1 MVWSN
6 LNEIPI
12 WLLLSSI
19 SILLVL
25 SAFFSSAETGMM
37 ALNKY
42 RLKHL
47 IKQNNR
53 SAKRAEKL
61 LQRPDRLLGVILIGN
76 NFVNI
81 LAAALTTILC
91 LELFGNSGVFIGSVV
106 LTIIIL
112 IFAEVTP
119 KTFAAKNAENIALP
133 ASGIL
138 KILQKILYPLIWIV
152 NFFSN
157 NLLNLL
163 NVKEKDSNE
172 DITTEEL
179 KSVLENS
186 GDLIP
191 KRYQDMLVSI
201 LDLDEILIDE
211 IMTPRNE
218 IVGIDL
224 DDSFEKLMQTVSE
237 NSEEIVLVYEQN
249 LDNLKGVISFNGI
262 KGFLL
267 KQGNSFDDFMEFV
280 NDVYVALENTSLSNQ
295 LFNFQKDNKTS
306 AVVVDEYG
314 NVKGIVSINDILEEI
329 VGELSSNQTRE
340 KIDFQKQKD
349 GSFLI
354 DGSVSIRE
362 INKKLSWDLPL
373 EGPVTLNGLILEK
386 IETIPESNISINL
399 NNYIIETV
407 LIKDNMIKF
416 AKVSKISIGENEG

>member
-1 MVWSN
+1 
-6 LNEIPI
+6 
-12 WLLLSSI
+12 
-19 SILLVL
+19 
-25 SAFFSSAETGMM
+25 MM

-47 IKQNNR
+47 IKQDIR
-53 SAKRAEKL
+53 SAKRADKL

-91 LELFGNSGVFIGSVV
+91 LELFGNSGVFIGSIV

-119 KTFAAKNAENIALP
+119 KTFAAKNAETIALP

-138 KILQKILYPLIWIV
+138 KILQKVLYPLIWIV

-157 NLLNLL
+157 SLLGLL
-163 NVKEKDSNE
+163 KVNDKDSNE

-191 KRYQDMLVSI
+191 KRYQDMLISI
-201 LDLDEILIDE
+201 LDLDVILIDE

-224 DDSFEKLMQTVSE
+224 DDSFEQLMKKVSE
-237 NSEEIVLVYEQN
+237 DSKEIIPIYEQN
-249 LDNLKGVISFNGI
+249 LDNLKGIIDFDGI
-262 KGFLL
+262 KKFLISGGKNL
-267 KQGNSFDDFMEFV
+267 DSFMEFV
-280 NDVYVALENTSLSNQ
+280 QEVYVALENTSLSNQ

-306 AVVVDEYG
+306 ALVVDEYG
-314 NVKGIVSINDILEEI
+314 NVKGLVTLNDILEEI
-329 VGELSSNQTRE
+329 VGELSTSQSNRIEIQE
-340 KIDFQKQKD
+340 QKD

-354 DGSVSIRE
+354 DGSVAIRE

-373 EGPVTLNGLILEK
+373 EGPLTLNGLILEK
-386 IETIPESNISINL
+386 IETIPKSNVSINL
-399 NNYIIETV
+399 NNYLIETV

-416 AKVSKISIGENEG
+416 VKVLKKEKTNEETF

>member
-1 MVWSN
+1 
-6 LNEIPI
+6 
-12 WLLLSSI
+12 
-19 SILLVL
+19 
-25 SAFFSSAETGMM
+25 M

-53 SAKRAEKL
+53 SAKRADKL
-61 LQRPDRLLGVILIGN
+61 LKRPDRLLGVILIGN

-91 LELFGNSGVFIGSVV
+91 LELFGNSGVFIGSII

-119 KTFAAKNAENIALP
+119 KTFAAKNAESIALP

-138 KILQKILYPLIWIV
+138 KVLQKVLYPLIWVV

-157 NLLNLL
+157 SLLNLL
-163 NVKEKDSNE
+163 NVKDENKNE

-186 GDLIP
+186 GEMIP
-191 KRYQDMLVSI
+191 KRYQDMLTSI

-218 IVGIDL
+218 ILGIDIEEN
-224 DDSFEKLMQTVSE
+224 FEILMEKIAINQK
-237 NSEEIVLVYEQN
+237 EIMPIYEQS
-249 LDNLKGVISFNGI
+249 LDNLKGTIDTNGI
-262 KGFLL
+262 KKFLISNKL
-267 KQGNSFDDFMEFV
+267 SIQNFMDFAD
-280 NDVYVALENTSLSNQ
+280 DVYVALENTPLSNQ

-314 NVKGIVSINDILEEI
+314 DVKGLIDINDILEEI
-329 VGELSSNQTRE
+329 VGELSTDKARD
-340 KIDFQKQKD
+340 KIDIQEQKD
-349 GSFLI
+349 GSYLI
-354 DGSVSIRE
+354 DGSAAIRE

-386 IETIPESNISINL
+386 IQTIPESNVSINL
-399 NNYIIETV
+399 NNYLIETV

-416 AKVSKISIGENEG
+416 AKILKLSVSEPKED

>member
-1 MVWSN
+1 
-6 LNEIPI
+6 
-12 WLLLSSI
+12 
-19 SILLVL
+19 
-25 SAFFSSAETGMM
+25 MM

-237 NSEEIVLVYEQN
+237 NSEEIVPVYEQN

-262 KGFLL
+262 KSFLL

-407 LIKDNMIKF
+407 LIKENMIKF

>member
-1 MVWSN
+1 
-6 LNEIPI
+6 
-12 WLLLSSI
+12 
-19 SILLVL
+19 
-25 SAFFSSAETGMM
+25 MM

-47 IKQNNR
+47 IKQDIR
-53 SAKRAEKL
+53 SAKRADKL

-91 LELFGNSGVFIGSVV
+91 LELFGNSGVFIGSIV

-119 KTFAAKNAENIALP
+119 KTFAAKNAETIALP

-138 KILQKILYPLIWIV
+138 KILQKVLYPLIWIV

-157 NLLNLL
+157 SLLGLL
-163 NVKEKDSNE
+163 KVNDKDSNE

-191 KRYQDMLVSI
+191 KRYQDMLISI
-201 LDLDEILIDE
+201 LDLDVILIDE

-224 DDSFEKLMQTVSE
+224 DDSFEQLMKKVSE
-237 NSEEIVLVYEQN
+237 DSKEIIPIYEQN
-249 LDNLKGVISFNGI
+249 LDNLKGIIDFNGI
-262 KGFLL
+262 KRFLISE
-267 KQGNSFDDFMEFV
+267 GRNFDSFMEFV
-280 NDVYVALENTSLSNQ
+280 QEVYVALENTSLSNQ

-306 AVVVDEYG
+306 ALVVDEYG
-314 NVKGIVSINDILEEI
+314 NVKGLVTLNDILEEI
-329 VGELSSNQTRE
+329 VGELSTNQSNRIEIQE
-340 KIDFQKQKD
+340 QKD

-354 DGSVSIRE
+354 DGSVAIRE

-373 EGPVTLNGLILEK
+373 EGPLTLNGLILEK
-386 IETIPESNISINL
+386 IETIPKSNVSINL
-399 NNYIIETV
+399 NNYLIETV

-416 AKVSKISIGENEG
+416 VKVLKKEKTNEETF

>member
-1 MVWSN
+1 
-6 LNEIPI
+6 
-12 WLLLSSI
+12 
-19 SILLVL
+19 
-25 SAFFSSAETGMM
+25 MM

-53 SAKRAEKL
+53 SAKRADKL
-61 LQRPDRLLGVILIGN
+61 LKRPDRLLGVILIGN

-91 LELFGNSGVFIGSVV
+91 LELFGNSGVFIGSII

-119 KTFAAKNAENIALP
+119 KTFAAKNAESIALP

-138 KILQKILYPLIWIV
+138 KVLQKVLYPLIWVV

-157 NLLNLL
+157 SLLNLL
-163 NVKEKDSNE
+163 NVKDENKNE

-186 GDLIP
+186 GEMIP
-191 KRYQDMLVSI
+191 KRYQDMLTSI

-218 IVGIDL
+218 ILGIDIEEN
-224 DDSFEKLMQTVSE
+224 FEILMEKIAINQK
-237 NSEEIVLVYEQN
+237 EIMPIYEQS
-249 LDNLKGVISFNGI
+249 LDNLKGTIDTNGI
-262 KGFLL
+262 KKFLISNKL
-267 KQGNSFDDFMEFV
+267 SIQNFMDFAD
-280 NDVYVALENTSLSNQ
+280 DVYVALENTPLSNQ

-314 NVKGIVSINDILEEI
+314 DVKGLIDINDILEEI
-329 VGELSSNQTRE
+329 VGELSTDKARD
-340 KIDFQKQKD
+340 KIDIQEQKD
-349 GSFLI
+349 GSYLI
-354 DGSVSIRE
+354 DGSAAIRE

-386 IETIPESNISINL
+386 IQTIPESNVSINL
-399 NNYIIETV
+399 NNYLIETV

-416 AKVSKISIGENEG
+416 AKILKLSVSEPKED

>member
-1 MVWSN
+1 M
-6 LNEIPI
+6 
-12 WLLLSSI
+12 
-19 SILLVL
+19 
-25 SAFFSSAETGMM
+25 
-37 ALNKY
+37 
-42 RLKHL
+42 
-47 IKQNNR
+47 
-53 SAKRAEKL
+53 
-61 LQRPDRLLGVILIGN
+61 
-76 NFVNI
+76 
-81 LAAALTTILC
+81 
-91 LELFGNSGVFIGSVV
+91 
-106 LTIIIL
+106 

-119 KTFAAKNAENIALP
+119 KTFAAKNAEAIALP

-157 NLLNLL
+157 SLLSLL
-163 NVKEKDSNE
+163 KANEKDSNE

-191 KRYQDMLVSI
+191 KRYQDMLISI
-201 LDLDEILIDE
+201 LDLDAILVDE

-218 IVGIDL
+218 IIGIDL
-224 DDSFEKLMQTVSE
+224 DDDFEELMKKVSK
-237 NSEEIVLVYEQN
+237 NSKEIIPIYEQN
-249 LDNLKGVISFNGI
+249 LDNLKGVIDLNSI
-262 KGFLL
+262 KSFLL
-267 KQGNSFDDFMEFV
+267 DKRESFDAFMEYV
-280 NDVYVALENTSLSNQ
+280 EEVYVALENTSLSNQ

-329 VGELSSNQTRE
+329 VGELSSDQSSNR
-340 KIDFQKQKD
+340 IDFQEQKD

-399 NNYIIETV
+399 NNYVIETV

-416 AKVSKISIGENEG
+416 AKILKIAPKEIENDST

>member
-1 MVWSN
+1 
-6 LNEIPI
+6 
-12 WLLLSSI
+12 
-19 SILLVL
+19 
-25 SAFFSSAETGMM
+25 M

-53 SAKRAEKL
+53 SAKRADKL
-61 LQRPDRLLGVILIGN
+61 LKRPDRLLGVILIGN

-91 LELFGNSGVFIGSVV
+91 LELFGNSGVFIGSVI

-119 KTFAAKNAENIALP
+119 KTFAAKNAESIALP

-138 KILQKILYPLIWIV
+138 KVLQKVLYPLIWVV

-157 NLLNLL
+157 SLLNLL
-163 NVKEKDSNE
+163 NVKDENKNE

-186 GDLIP
+186 GEMIP
-191 KRYQDMLVSI
+191 KRYQDMLTSI

-218 IVGIDL
+218 ILGIDIEENFDIL
-224 DDSFEKLMQTVSE
+224 MEKIAINQK
-237 NSEEIVLVYEQN
+237 EIMPIYEQS
-249 LDNLKGVISFNGI
+249 LDNLKGTIDTNGI
-262 KGFLL
+262 KKFLISNKL
-267 KQGNSFDDFMEFV
+267 SIKNFMNFAD
-280 NDVYVALENTSLSNQ
+280 DVYVALENTPLSNQ

-314 NVKGIVSINDILEEI
+314 DVKGLIDINDILEEI
-329 VGELSSNQTRE
+329 VGELSTDKTRD
-340 KIDFQKQKD
+340 KIDIQEQKD
-349 GSFLI
+349 GSYLI
-354 DGSVSIRE
+354 DGSAAIRE

-386 IETIPESNISINL
+386 IQTIPESNVSINL
-399 NNYIIETV
+399 NNYLIETV

-416 AKVSKISIGENEG
+416 ARILKLSISEPKED

>member
-1 MVWSN
+1 
-6 LNEIPI
+6 
-12 WLLLSSI
+12 
-19 SILLVL
+19 
-25 SAFFSSAETGMM
+25 M

-53 SAKRAEKL
+53 SAKRADKL
-61 LQRPDRLLGVILIGN
+61 LKRPDRLLGVILIGN

-91 LELFGNSGVFIGSVV
+91 LELFGNSGVFIGSVI

-119 KTFAAKNAENIALP
+119 KTFAAKNAESIALP

-138 KILQKILYPLIWIV
+138 KVLQKVLYPLIWVV

-157 NLLNLL
+157 SLLNLL
-163 NVKEKDSNE
+163 NVKDENKNE

-186 GDLIP
+186 GEMIP
-191 KRYQDMLVSI
+191 KRYQDMLTSI

-218 IVGIDL
+218 ILGIDIEEN
-224 DDSFEKLMQTVSE
+224 FEILMEKIAINQK
-237 NSEEIVLVYEQN
+237 EIMPIYEQS
-249 LDNLKGVISFNGI
+249 LDNLKGTIDMNGI
-262 KGFLL
+262 KKFLISNKL
-267 KQGNSFDDFMEFV
+267 SIKSFMDFAD
-280 NDVYVALENTSLSNQ
+280 DVYVALENTPLSNQ

-314 NVKGIVSINDILEEI
+314 DVKGLIDINDILEEI
-329 VGELSSNQTRE
+329 VGELSTDKARD
-340 KIDFQKQKD
+340 KIDIQEQKD
-349 GSFLI
+349 GSYLI
-354 DGSVSIRE
+354 DGSAAIRE

-386 IETIPESNISINL
+386 IQTIPESNVSINL
-399 NNYIIETV
+399 NNYLIETV

-416 AKVSKISIGENEG
+416 AKILKLSISEPKED

>member
-1 MVWSN
+1 
-6 LNEIPI
+6 
-12 WLLLSSI
+12 
-19 SILLVL
+19 
-25 SAFFSSAETGMM
+25 M

-53 SAKRAEKL
+53 SAKRADKL
-61 LQRPDRLLGVILIGN
+61 LKRPDRLLGVILIGN

-91 LELFGNSGVFIGSVV
+91 LELFGNSGVFIGSII

-119 KTFAAKNAENIALP
+119 KTFAAKNAESIALP

-138 KILQKILYPLIWIV
+138 KVLQKVLYPLIWVV

-157 NLLNLL
+157 SLLNLL
-163 NVKEKDSNE
+163 NVKDENKNE

-186 GDLIP
+186 GEMIP
-191 KRYQDMLVSI
+191 KRYQDMLTSI

-218 IVGIDL
+218 ILGIDIEEN
-224 DDSFEKLMQTVSE
+224 FEILMEKIAINQK
-237 NSEEIVLVYEQN
+237 EIMPIYEQS
-249 LDNLKGVISFNGI
+249 LDNLKGTIDTNGI
-262 KGFLL
+262 KKFLISNKL
-267 KQGNSFDDFMEFV
+267 SIKSFMDFAD
-280 NDVYVALENTSLSNQ
+280 DVYVALENTPLSNQ

-314 NVKGIVSINDILEEI
+314 DVKGLIDINDILEEI
-329 VGELSSNQTRE
+329 VGELSTDKTRD
-340 KIDFQKQKD
+340 KIDIQEQKD
-349 GSFLI
+349 GSYLI
-354 DGSVSIRE
+354 DGSAAIRE

-386 IETIPESNISINL
+386 IQTIPESNVSINL
-399 NNYIIETV
+399 NNYLIETV

-416 AKVSKISIGENEG
+416 AKILKLSVSEPKED

>member
-1 MVWSN
+1 
-6 LNEIPI
+6 
-12 WLLLSSI
+12 
-19 SILLVL
+19 
-25 SAFFSSAETGMM
+25 M

-53 SAKRAEKL
+53 SAKRADKL
-61 LQRPDRLLGVILIGN
+61 LKRPDRLLGVILIGN

-91 LELFGNSGVFIGSVV
+91 LELFGNSGVFIGSVI

-119 KTFAAKNAENIALP
+119 KTFAAKNAESIALP

-138 KILQKILYPLIWIV
+138 KVLQKVLYPLIWVV

-157 NLLNLL
+157 SLLNLL
-163 NVKEKDSNE
+163 NVKDENKNE

-186 GDLIP
+186 GEMIP
-191 KRYQDMLVSI
+191 KRYQDMLTSI

-218 IVGIDL
+218 ILGIDIEEN
-224 DDSFEKLMQTVSE
+224 FEILMEKMAINQK
-237 NSEEIVLVYEQN
+237 EIIPIYEQS
-249 LDNLKGVISFNGI
+249 LDNLKGTIDTNGI
-262 KGFLL
+262 KKFLISNKL
-267 KQGNSFDDFMEFV
+267 SIQNFMDFAD
-280 NDVYVALENTSLSNQ
+280 DVYVALENTPLSNQ

-314 NVKGIVSINDILEEI
+314 DVKGLIDINDILEEI
-329 VGELSSNQTRE
+329 VGELSTDKARD
-340 KIDFQKQKD
+340 KIDIQEQKD
-349 GSFLI
+349 GSYLI
-354 DGSVSIRE
+354 DGSAAIRE

-386 IETIPESNISINL
+386 IQTIPESNVSINL
-399 NNYIIETV
+399 NNYLIETV

-416 AKVSKISIGENEG
+416 AKILKLSVSEPEED

>member
-1 MVWSN
+1 
-6 LNEIPI
+6 
-12 WLLLSSI
+12 
-19 SILLVL
+19 
-25 SAFFSSAETGMM
+25 M

-47 IKQNNR
+47 IKKNNR
-53 SAKRAEKL
+53 SAKRADKL
-61 LQRPDRLLGVILIGN
+61 LKRPDRLLGVILIGN

-91 LELFGNSGVFIGSVV
+91 LELFGNSGVFIGSVI

-119 KTFAAKNAENIALP
+119 KTFAAKNAESIALP

-138 KILQKILYPLIWIV
+138 KVLQKVLYPLIWVV

-157 NLLNLL
+157 SLLNLL
-163 NVKEKDSNE
+163 NVKDENKNE

-186 GDLIP
+186 GEMIP
-191 KRYQDMLVSI
+191 KRYQDMLTSI

-218 IVGIDL
+218 ILGIDIEEN
-224 DDSFEKLMQTVSE
+224 FEILMEKIAINQK
-237 NSEEIVLVYEQN
+237 EIMPIYEQS
-249 LDNLKGVISFNGI
+249 LDNLKGTIDMNGI
-262 KGFLL
+262 KKFLISNKL
-267 KQGNSFDDFMEFV
+267 SIKNFMDFAD
-280 NDVYVALENTSLSNQ
+280 DVYVALENTPLSNQ

-314 NVKGIVSINDILEEI
+314 DVKGLIDINDILEEI
-329 VGELSSNQTRE
+329 VGELSTDKARD
-340 KIDFQKQKD
+340 KIDIQEQKD
-349 GSFLI
+349 GSYLI
-354 DGSVSIRE
+354 DGSAAIRE

-386 IETIPESNISINL
+386 IQTIPESNVSINL
-399 NNYIIETV
+399 NNYLIETV

-416 AKVSKISIGENEG
+416 AKILKLSVSEVKED

>member
-1 MVWSN
+1 
-6 LNEIPI
+6 
-12 WLLLSSI
+12 
-19 SILLVL
+19 
-25 SAFFSSAETGMM
+25 M

-53 SAKRAEKL
+53 SAKRADKL
-61 LQRPDRLLGVILIGN
+61 LKRPDRLLGVILIGN

-91 LELFGNSGVFIGSVV
+91 LELFGNSGVFIGSII

-119 KTFAAKNAENIALP
+119 KTFAAKNAESIALP

-138 KILQKILYPLIWIV
+138 KVLQKVLYPLIWVV

-157 NLLNLL
+157 SLLDLL
-163 NVKEKDSNE
+163 NVKDENKNE

-186 GDLIP
+186 GEMIP
-191 KRYQDMLVSI
+191 KRYQDMLTSI

-218 IVGIDL
+218 ILGIDIEEN
-224 DDSFEKLMQTVSE
+224 FEILMEKIAINQK
-237 NSEEIVLVYEQN
+237 EIMPIYEQS
-249 LDNLKGVISFNGI
+249 LDNLKGTIDTNGI
-262 KGFLL
+262 KKFLISNKL
-267 KQGNSFDDFMEFV
+267 SIKSFMDFAD
-280 NDVYVALENTSLSNQ
+280 DVYVALENTPLSNQ

-314 NVKGIVSINDILEEI
+314 DVKGLIDINDILEEI
-329 VGELSSNQTRE
+329 VGELSTDKARD
-340 KIDFQKQKD
+340 KIDIQEQKD
-349 GSFLI
+349 GSYLI
-354 DGSVSIRE
+354 DGSAAIRE

-386 IETIPESNISINL
+386 IQTIPESNVSINL
-399 NNYIIETV
+399 NNYLIETV

-416 AKVSKISIGENEG
+416 AKILKLSVSEPKED

>member
-1 MVWSN
+1 
-6 LNEIPI
+6 
-12 WLLLSSI
+12 
-19 SILLVL
+19 
-25 SAFFSSAETGMM
+25 M

-53 SAKRAEKL
+53 SAKRADKL
-61 LQRPDRLLGVILIGN
+61 LKRPDRLLGVILIGN

-91 LELFGNSGVFIGSVV
+91 LELFGNSGVFIGSVI

-119 KTFAAKNAENIALP
+119 KTFAAKNAESIALP

-138 KILQKILYPLIWIV
+138 KVLQKVLYPLIWVV

-157 NLLNLL
+157 SLLNLL
-163 NVKEKDSNE
+163 NVKDENKNE

-186 GDLIP
+186 GEMIP
-191 KRYQDMLVSI
+191 KRYQDMLTSI

-218 IVGIDL
+218 ILGIDIEEN
-224 DDSFEKLMQTVSE
+224 FEILMEKIAINQK
-237 NSEEIVLVYEQN
+237 EIMPIYEQS
-249 LDNLKGVISFNGI
+249 LDNLKGTIDTNGI
-262 KGFLL
+262 KKFLISNKL
-267 KQGNSFDDFMEFV
+267 SIKNFMNFAD
-280 NDVYVALENTSLSNQ
+280 DVYVALENTPLSNQ

-314 NVKGIVSINDILEEI
+314 DVKGLIDINDILEEI
-329 VGELSSNQTRE
+329 VGELSTDKTRD
-340 KIDFQKQKD
+340 KIDIQEQKD
-349 GSFLI
+349 GSYLI
-354 DGSVSIRE
+354 DGSAAIRE

-386 IETIPESNISINL
+386 IQTIPESNVSINL
-399 NNYIIETV
+399 NNYLIETV

-416 AKVSKISIGENEG
+416 AKILKLSISEPKKD

>member
-1 MVWSN
+1 
-6 LNEIPI
+6 
-12 WLLLSSI
+12 
-19 SILLVL
+19 
-25 SAFFSSAETGMM
+25 M

-53 SAKRAEKL
+53 SAKRADKL
-61 LQRPDRLLGVILIGN
+61 LKRPDRLLGVILIGN

-91 LELFGNSGVFIGSVV
+91 LELFGNSGVFIGSVI

-119 KTFAAKNAENIALP
+119 KTFAAKNAESIALP

-138 KILQKILYPLIWIV
+138 KVLQKVLYPLIWVV

-157 NLLNLL
+157 SLLNLL
-163 NVKEKDSNE
+163 NVKDENKNE

-186 GDLIP
+186 GEMIP
-191 KRYQDMLVSI
+191 KRYQDMLTSI
-201 LDLDEILIDE
+201 LDLDVILIDE

-218 IVGIDL
+218 ILGIDIEENFDIL
-224 DDSFEKLMQTVSE
+224 MEKIAINQK
-237 NSEEIVLVYEQN
+237 EIMPIYEQS
-249 LDNLKGVISFNGI
+249 LDNLKGTIDTNGI
-262 KGFLL
+262 KKFLISNKL
-267 KQGNSFDDFMEFV
+267 SIKNFMNFAD
-280 NDVYVALENTSLSNQ
+280 DVYVALENTPLSNQ

-314 NVKGIVSINDILEEI
+314 DVKGLIDINDILEEI
-329 VGELSSNQTRE
+329 VGELSTDKTRD
-340 KIDFQKQKD
+340 KIDIQEQKD
-349 GSFLI
+349 GSYLI
-354 DGSVSIRE
+354 DGSAAIRE

-386 IETIPESNISINL
+386 IQTIPESNVSINL
-399 NNYIIETV
+399 NNYLIETV

-416 AKVSKISIGENEG
+416 AKILKLSISEPKKD

>member
-1 MVWSN
+1 
-6 LNEIPI
+6 
-12 WLLLSSI
+12 
-19 SILLVL
+19 
-25 SAFFSSAETGMM
+25 MM

-47 IKQNNR
+47 IKQDIR
-53 SAKRAEKL
+53 SAKRADKL

-91 LELFGNSGVFIGSVV
+91 LELFGNSGVFIGSIV

-119 KTFAAKNAENIALP
+119 KTFAAKNAETIALP

-138 KILQKILYPLIWIV
+138 KILQKVLYPLIWIV

-157 NLLNLL
+157 SLLGLL
-163 NVKEKDSNE
+163 KVNDKDSNE

-191 KRYQDMLVSI
+191 KRYQDMLISI
-201 LDLDEILIDE
+201 LDLDVILIDE

-224 DDSFEKLMQTVSE
+224 DDSFEQLMKKVSE
-237 NSEEIVLVYEQN
+237 DSKEIIPIYEQN
-249 LDNLKGVISFNGI
+249 LDNLKGIIDFNGI
-262 KGFLL
+262 KKFLISE
-267 KQGNSFDDFMEFV
+267 GRNFDSFMEFV
-280 NDVYVALENTSLSNQ
+280 QEVYVALENTSLSNQ

-306 AVVVDEYG
+306 ALVVDEYG
-314 NVKGIVSINDILEEI
+314 NVKGLVTLNDILEEI
-329 VGELSSNQTRE
+329 VGELSTNQTDRIE
-340 KIDFQKQKD
+340 IQEQKD

-354 DGSVSIRE
+354 DGSVAIRE

-373 EGPVTLNGLILEK
+373 EGPLTLNGLILEK
-386 IETIPESNISINL
+386 IETIPKSNISINL
-399 NNYIIETV
+399 NNYLIETV

-416 AKVSKISIGENEG
+416 VKVLKKEKTNEETF

>member
-1 MVWSN
+1 
-6 LNEIPI
+6 
-12 WLLLSSI
+12 
-19 SILLVL
+19 
-25 SAFFSSAETGMM
+25 MM

-53 SAKRAEKL
+53 SAKRADKL
-61 LQRPDRLLGVILIGN
+61 LKRPDRLLGVILIGN

-91 LELFGNSGVFIGSVV
+91 LELFGNSGVFIGSVI

-119 KTFAAKNAENIALP
+119 KTFAAKNAESIALP

-138 KILQKILYPLIWIV
+138 KVLQKVLYPLIWVV

-157 NLLNLL
+157 SLLNLL
-163 NVKEKDSNE
+163 NVKDENKNE

-186 GDLIP
+186 GEMIP
-191 KRYQDMLVSI
+191 KRYQDMLTSI

-218 IVGIDL
+218 ILGIDIEENFDIL
-224 DDSFEKLMQTVSE
+224 MEKIAINQK
-237 NSEEIVLVYEQN
+237 EIMPIYEQS
-249 LDNLKGVISFNGI
+249 LDNLKGTIDTNGI
-262 KGFLL
+262 KKFLISNKL
-267 KQGNSFDDFMEFV
+267 SIKNFMNFAD
-280 NDVYVALENTSLSNQ
+280 DVYVALENTPLSNQ

-314 NVKGIVSINDILEEI
+314 DVKGLIDINDILEEI
-329 VGELSSNQTRE
+329 VGELSTDKTRD
-340 KIDFQKQKD
+340 KIDIQEQKD
-349 GSFLI
+349 GSYLI
-354 DGSVSIRE
+354 DGSAAIRE

-386 IETIPESNISINL
+386 IQTIPESNVSINL
-399 NNYIIETV
+399 NNYLIETV

-416 AKVSKISIGENEG
+416 AKILKLSISEPKED

>member
-1 MVWSN
+1 
-6 LNEIPI
+6 
-12 WLLLSSI
+12 
-19 SILLVL
+19 
-25 SAFFSSAETGMM
+25 M

-47 IKQNNR
+47 IKQNSR
-53 SAKRAEKL
+53 SAKRADKL

-91 LELFGNSGVFIGSVV
+91 LELFGNSGVFIGSII

-119 KTFAAKNAENIALP
+119 KTFAAKNAEAIALP
-133 ASGIL
+133 ASSIL

-157 NLLNLL
+157 SLLSLL
-163 NVKEKDSNE
+163 KANEKDSNE

-191 KRYQDMLVSI
+191 KRYQDMLISI
-201 LDLDEILIDE
+201 LDLDAILIDE

-224 DDSFEKLMQTVSE
+224 DDSFEQLMKKVSE
-237 NSEEIVLVYEQN
+237 DSKEIIPIYEQN
-249 LDNLKGVISFNGI
+249 LDNLKGIIDFNGI
-262 KGFLL
+262 KSFLL
-267 KQGNSFDDFMEFV
+267 SEGRNFDSFMEFV
-280 NDVYVALENTSLSNQ
+280 QEVYVALENTSLSNQ

-306 AVVVDEYG
+306 ALVVDEYG
-314 NVKGIVSINDILEEI
+314 NVKGLVTLNDILEEI
-329 VGELSSNQTRE
+329 VGELSTNQTDRIE
-340 KIDFQKQKD
+340 IQEQKD

-354 DGSVSIRE
+354 DGSVAIRE

-373 EGPVTLNGLILEK
+373 EGPLTLNGLILEK
-386 IETIPESNISINL
+386 IETIPKSNVSINL
-399 NNYIIETV
+399 NNYLIETV

-416 AKVSKISIGENEG
+416 VKVLKKEKTNEETF

>member
-1 MVWSN
+1 
-6 LNEIPI
+6 
-12 WLLLSSI
+12 
-19 SILLVL
+19 
-25 SAFFSSAETGMM
+25 M

-53 SAKRAEKL
+53 SAKRADKL
-61 LQRPDRLLGVILIGN
+61 LKRPDRLLGVILIGN

-91 LELFGNSGVFIGSVV
+91 LELFGNSGVFIGSVI

-119 KTFAAKNAENIALP
+119 KTFAAKNAESIALP

-138 KILQKILYPLIWIV
+138 KVLQKVLYPLIWVV

-157 NLLNLL
+157 SLLNLL
-163 NVKEKDSNE
+163 NVKDENKNE

-186 GDLIP
+186 GEMIP
-191 KRYQDMLVSI
+191 KRYQDMLTSI

-218 IVGIDL
+218 ILGIDIEEN
-224 DDSFEKLMQTVSE
+224 FEILMEKIAINQK
-237 NSEEIVLVYEQN
+237 EIMPIYEQS
-249 LDNLKGVISFNGI
+249 LDNLKGTIDTNGI
-262 KGFLL
+262 KKFLISNKL
-267 KQGNSFDDFMEFV
+267 SIKSFMDFAD
-280 NDVYVALENTSLSNQ
+280 DVYVALENTPLSNQ

-314 NVKGIVSINDILEEI
+314 DVKGLIDINDILEEI
-329 VGELSSNQTRE
+329 VGELSTDKARD
-340 KIDFQKQKD
+340 KIDIQEQKD
-349 GSFLI
+349 GSYLI
-354 DGSVSIRE
+354 DGSAAIRE

-386 IETIPESNISINL
+386 IQTIPESNVSINL
-399 NNYIIETV
+399 NNYLIETV

-416 AKVSKISIGENEG
+416 AKILKLSISEPKED

>member
-1 MVWSN
+1 
-6 LNEIPI
+6 
-12 WLLLSSI
+12 
-19 SILLVL
+19 
-25 SAFFSSAETGMM
+25 MM

-163 NVKEKDSNE
+163 NVKETDSNE

-191 KRYQDMLVSI
+191 KRYQDMLISI

-237 NSEEIVLVYEQN
+237 NSEEIVPVYEQN

-416 AKVSKISIGENEG
+416 AKVSKISIGENEE

>member
-1 MVWSN
+1 
-6 LNEIPI
+6 
-12 WLLLSSI
+12 
-19 SILLVL
+19 
-25 SAFFSSAETGMM
+25 M

-53 SAKRAEKL
+53 SAKRADKL
-61 LQRPDRLLGVILIGN
+61 LKRPDRLLGVILIGN

-91 LELFGNSGVFIGSVV
+91 LELFGNSGVFIGSVI

-119 KTFAAKNAENIALP
+119 KTFAAKNAESIALP

-138 KILQKILYPLIWIV
+138 KVLQKVLYPLIWVV

-157 NLLNLL
+157 SLLNLL
-163 NVKEKDSNE
+163 NVKDENKNE

-186 GDLIP
+186 GEMIP
-191 KRYQDMLVSI
+191 KRYQDMLTSI

-218 IVGIDL
+218 ILGIDIEEN
-224 DDSFEKLMQTVSE
+224 FEILMEKIAINQK
-237 NSEEIVLVYEQN
+237 EIMPIYEQS
-249 LDNLKGVISFNGI
+249 LDNLKGTIDMNGI
-262 KGFLL
+262 KKFLISNKL
-267 KQGNSFDDFMEFV
+267 SIKNFMDFAD
-280 NDVYVALENTSLSNQ
+280 DVYVALENTPLSNQ

-314 NVKGIVSINDILEEI
+314 DVKGLIDINDILEEI
-329 VGELSSNQTRE
+329 VGELSTDKARD
-340 KIDFQKQKD
+340 KIDIQEQKD
-349 GSFLI
+349 GSYLI
-354 DGSVSIRE
+354 DGSAAIRE

-386 IETIPESNISINL
+386 IQTIPESNVSINL
-399 NNYIIETV
+399 NNYLIETV

-416 AKVSKISIGENEG
+416 AKILKLSVSEPKED

>member
-1 MVWSN
+1 
-6 LNEIPI
+6 
-12 WLLLSSI
+12 
-19 SILLVL
+19 
-25 SAFFSSAETGMM
+25 M

-53 SAKRAEKL
+53 SAKRADKL
-61 LQRPDRLLGVILIGN
+61 LKRPDRLLGVILIGN

-91 LELFGNSGVFIGSVV
+91 LELFGNSVVFIGSVI

-119 KTFAAKNAENIALP
+119 KTFAAKNAESIALP

-138 KILQKILYPLIWIV
+138 KVLQKVLYPLIWVV

-157 NLLNLL
+157 SLLNLL
-163 NVKEKDSNE
+163 NVKDENKNE

-186 GDLIP
+186 GEMIP
-191 KRYQDMLVSI
+191 KRYQDMLTSI

-218 IVGIDL
+218 ILGIDIEEN
-224 DDSFEKLMQTVSE
+224 FEILMEKIAINQK
-237 NSEEIVLVYEQN
+237 EIMPIYEQS
-249 LDNLKGVISFNGI
+249 LDNLKGTIDTNGI
-262 KGFLL
+262 KKFLISNKL
-267 KQGNSFDDFMEFV
+267 SIKNFMDYAD
-280 NDVYVALENTSLSNQ
+280 DVYVALENTPLSNQ

-314 NVKGIVSINDILEEI
+314 DVKGLIDINDILEEI
-329 VGELSSNQTRE
+329 VGELSTDKTRD
-340 KIDFQKQKD
+340 KIDIQEQKD
-349 GSFLI
+349 GSYLI
-354 DGSVSIRE
+354 DGSAAIRE

-386 IETIPESNISINL
+386 IQTIPESNVSINL
-399 NNYIIETV
+399 NNYLIETV

-416 AKVSKISIGENEG
+416 AKILKLSVSEPKED

>member
-1 MVWSN
+1 
-6 LNEIPI
+6 
-12 WLLLSSI
+12 
-19 SILLVL
+19 
-25 SAFFSSAETGMM
+25 M

-47 IKQNNR
+47 IKQNSR
-53 SAKRAEKL
+53 SAKRADKL

-91 LELFGNSGVFIGSVV
+91 LELFGNSGVFIGSII

-119 KTFAAKNAENIALP
+119 KTFAAKNAEAIALP

-157 NLLNLL
+157 SLLSLL
-163 NVKEKDSNE
+163 KANEKDSNE

-191 KRYQDMLVSI
+191 KRYQDMLISI
-201 LDLDEILIDE
+201 LDLDAILIDE

-224 DDSFEKLMQTVSE
+224 DDSFEQLMKKVSE
-237 NSEEIVLVYEQN
+237 DSKEIIPIYEQN
-249 LDNLKGVISFNGI
+249 LDNLKGIIDFNGI
-262 KGFLL
+262 KSFLISE
-267 KQGNSFDDFMEFV
+267 GRNFDSFMEFV
-280 NDVYVALENTSLSNQ
+280 QEVYVALENTSLSNQ

-306 AVVVDEYG
+306 ALVVDEYG
-314 NVKGIVSINDILEEI
+314 NVKGLVTLNDILEEI
-329 VGELSSNQTRE
+329 VGELSTNQTDRIE
-340 KIDFQKQKD
+340 IQEQKD

-354 DGSVSIRE
+354 DGSVAIRE

-373 EGPVTLNGLILEK
+373 EGPLTLNGLILEK
-386 IETIPESNISINL
+386 IETIPKSNVSINL
-399 NNYIIETV
+399 NNYLIETV

-416 AKVSKISIGENEG
+416 VKVLKKEKTNEETF

>member
-1 MVWSN
+1 
-6 LNEIPI
+6 
-12 WLLLSSI
+12 
-19 SILLVL
+19 
-25 SAFFSSAETGMM
+25 M

-53 SAKRAEKL
+53 SAKRADKL
-61 LQRPDRLLGVILIGN
+61 LKRPDRLLGVILIGN

-91 LELFGNSGVFIGSVV
+91 LELFGNSGVFIGSVI

-119 KTFAAKNAENIALP
+119 KTFAAKNAESIALP

-138 KILQKILYPLIWIV
+138 KVLQKVLYPLIWVV

-157 NLLNLL
+157 SLLNLL
-163 NVKEKDSNE
+163 NVKDENKNE

-186 GDLIP
+186 GEMIP
-191 KRYQDMLVSI
+191 KRYQDMLTSI

-218 IVGIDL
+218 ILGIDIEENFDIL
-224 DDSFEKLMQTVSE
+224 MEKIAINQK
-237 NSEEIVLVYEQN
+237 EIMPIYEQS
-249 LDNLKGVISFNGI
+249 LDNLKGTIDTNGI
-262 KGFLL
+262 KKFLISNKL
-267 KQGNSFDDFMEFV
+267 SIKNFMNFAD
-280 NDVYVALENTSLSNQ
+280 DVYVALENTPLSNQ

-314 NVKGIVSINDILEEI
+314 DVKGLIDINDILEEI
-329 VGELSSNQTRE
+329 VGELSTDKTRD
-340 KIDFQKQKD
+340 KIDIQEQKD
-349 GSFLI
+349 GSYLI
-354 DGSVSIRE
+354 DGSAAIRE

-386 IETIPESNISINL
+386 IQTIPESNVSINL
-399 NNYIIETV
+399 NNYLIETV

-416 AKVSKISIGENEG
+416 AKILKLSISEPKED

>member
-1 MVWSN
+1 
-6 LNEIPI
+6 
-12 WLLLSSI
+12 
-19 SILLVL
+19 
-25 SAFFSSAETGMM
+25 MM

-237 NSEEIVLVYEQN
+237 NSEEIVPVYEQN

-280 NDVYVALENTSLSNQ
+280 NDVYVALENTSLS
-295 LFNFQKDNKTS
+295 
-306 AVVVDEYG
+306 
-314 NVKGIVSINDILEEI
+314 
-329 VGELSSNQTRE
+329 LS
-340 KIDFQKQKD
+340 
-349 GSFLI
+349 LI
-354 DGSVSIRE
+354 HI
-362 INKKLSWDLPL
+362 
-373 EGPVTLNGLILEK
+373 
-386 IETIPESNISINL
+386 
-399 NNYIIETV
+399 
-407 LIKDNMIKF
+407 
-416 AKVSKISIGENEG
+416 

>member
-1 MVWSN
+1 
-6 LNEIPI
+6 
-12 WLLLSSI
+12 
-19 SILLVL
+19 
-25 SAFFSSAETGMM
+25 MM

-138 KILQKILYPLIWIV
+138 KILQKTLYPLIWIV

-191 KRYQDMLVSI
+191 KRYQDMLISI

-218 IVGIDL
+218 IVGTDL
-224 DDSFEKLMQTVSE
+224 GDSFEKLMQTVSE
-237 NSEEIVLVYEQN
+237 NSEEIIPVYEQN

-262 KGFLL
+262 KSFLF

-314 NVKGIVSINDILEEI
+314 NVKGLVSINDILEEI

-340 KIDFQKQKD
+340 KIDFQEQKD

-416 AKVSKISIGENEG
+416 AKISKISIGENEEY

>member
-1 MVWSN
+1 
-6 LNEIPI
+6 
-12 WLLLSSI
+12 
-19 SILLVL
+19 
-25 SAFFSSAETGMM
+25 MM

-191 KRYQDMLVSI
+191 KRYQDMLISI

-237 NSEEIVLVYEQN
+237 NSEEIIPVYEQN
-249 LDNLKGVISFNGI
+249 LDNLKGVISFDGI

-314 NVKGIVSINDILEEI
+314 NVKGLVSINDILEEI

-340 KIDFQKQKD
+340 KIDFQEQKD

>member
-1 MVWSN
+1 
-6 LNEIPI
+6 
-12 WLLLSSI
+12 
-19 SILLVL
+19 
-25 SAFFSSAETGMM
+25 M

-47 IKQNNR
+47 IKQNSR
-53 SAKRAEKL
+53 SAKRADKL

-91 LELFGNSGVFIGSVV
+91 LELFGNSGVFIGSII

-119 KTFAAKNAENIALP
+119 KTFAAKNAEAIALP

-157 NLLNLL
+157 SLLSLL
-163 NVKEKDSNE
+163 KANEKDSNE

-191 KRYQDMLVSI
+191 KRYQDMLISI
-201 LDLDEILIDE
+201 LDLDAILIDE
-211 IMTPRNE
+211 IMMPRNE

-224 DDSFEKLMQTVSE
+224 DDSFEQLMKKVSE
-237 NSEEIVLVYEQN
+237 DSKEIIPIYEQN
-249 LDNLKGVISFNGI
+249 LDNLKGIIDFNGI
-262 KGFLL
+262 KRFLISE
-267 KQGNSFDDFMEFV
+267 GRNFDSFMEFV
-280 NDVYVALENTSLSNQ
+280 QEVYVALENTSLSNQ

-306 AVVVDEYG
+306 ALVVDEYG
-314 NVKGIVSINDILEEI
+314 NVKGLVTLNDILEEI
-329 VGELSSNQTRE
+329 VGELSTNQSNRIEIQE
-340 KIDFQKQKD
+340 QKD

-354 DGSVSIRE
+354 DGSVAIRE

-373 EGPVTLNGLILEK
+373 EGPLTLNGLILEK
-386 IETIPESNISINL
+386 IETIPKSNVSINL
-399 NNYIIETV
+399 NNYLIETV

-416 AKVSKISIGENEG
+416 VKVLKKEKTNEETF

>member
-1 MVWSN
+1 M
-6 LNEIPI
+6 NEIPI

-53 SAKRAEKL
+53 SAKRADKL

-91 LELFGNSGVFIGSVV
+91 LELFGNSGVFIGSII

-119 KTFAAKNAENIALP
+119 KTFAAKNAEAIALP

-157 NLLNLL
+157 SLLSLL
-163 NVKEKDSNE
+163 KANEKDSNE

-191 KRYQDMLVSI
+191 KRYQDMLISI
-201 LDLDEILIDE
+201 LDLDAILIDE

-224 DDSFEKLMQTVSE
+224 DDSFEQLMKKVSE
-237 NSEEIVLVYEQN
+237 DSKEIIPIYEQN
-249 LDNLKGVISFNGI
+249 LDNLKGIIDFNGI
-262 KGFLL
+262 KSFLISE
-267 KQGNSFDDFMEFV
+267 GRNFDSFMEFV
-280 NDVYVALENTSLSNQ
+280 QEVYVALENTSLSNQ

-306 AVVVDEYG
+306 ALVVDEYG
-314 NVKGIVSINDILEEI
+314 NVKGLVTLNDILEEI
-329 VGELSSNQTRE
+329 VGELSTNQTDRIE
-340 KIDFQKQKD
+340 IQEQKD

-354 DGSVSIRE
+354 DGSVAIRE

-373 EGPVTLNGLILEK
+373 EGPLTLNGLILEK
-386 IETIPESNISINL
+386 IETIPESNVSINL
-399 NNYIIETV
+399 NNYLIETV

-416 AKVSKISIGENEG
+416 VKVLKKEKTNEETF

>member
-1 MVWSN
+1 
-6 LNEIPI
+6 
-12 WLLLSSI
+12 
-19 SILLVL
+19 
-25 SAFFSSAETGMM
+25 M

-47 IKQNNR
+47 IKQNSR
-53 SAKRAEKL
+53 SAKRADKL

-91 LELFGNSGVFIGSVV
+91 LELFGNSGVFIGSII

-119 KTFAAKNAENIALP
+119 KTFAAKNAEAIALP
-133 ASGIL
+133 ASSIL

-157 NLLNLL
+157 SLLSLL
-163 NVKEKDSNE
+163 KANEKDSNE

-191 KRYQDMLVSI
+191 KRYQDMLISI
-201 LDLDEILIDE
+201 LDLDAILIDE

-224 DDSFEKLMQTVSE
+224 DDSFEQLMKKVSE
-237 NSEEIVLVYEQN
+237 DSKEIIPIYEQN
-249 LDNLKGVISFNGI
+249 LDNLKGIIDFNGI
-262 KGFLL
+262 KSFLL
-267 KQGNSFDDFMEFV
+267 SEERNFDSFMEFV
-280 NDVYVALENTSLSNQ
+280 QEVYVALENTSLSNQ

-306 AVVVDEYG
+306 ALVVDEYG
-314 NVKGIVSINDILEEI
+314 NVKGLVTLNNILEEI
-329 VGELSSNQTRE
+329 VGELSTNQTDRIE
-340 KIDFQKQKD
+340 IQEQKD

-354 DGSVSIRE
+354 DGSVAIRE

-373 EGPVTLNGLILEK
+373 EGPLTLNGLILEK
-386 IETIPESNISINL
+386 IETIPKSNVSINL
-399 NNYIIETV
+399 NNYLIETV

-416 AKVSKISIGENEG
+416 VKVLKKEKTNEETF

>member
-1 MVWSN
+1 M
-6 LNEIPI
+6 
-12 WLLLSSI
+12 
-19 SILLVL
+19 L

-53 SAKRAEKL
+53 SAKRADKL
-61 LQRPDRLLGVILIGN
+61 LKRPDRLLGVILIGN

-91 LELFGNSGVFIGSVV
+91 LELFGNSGVFIGSVI

-119 KTFAAKNAENIALP
+119 KTFAAKNAESIALP

-138 KILQKILYPLIWIV
+138 KVLQKVLYPLIWVV

-157 NLLNLL
+157 SLLNLL
-163 NVKEKDSNE
+163 NVKDENKNE

-186 GDLIP
+186 GEMIP
-191 KRYQDMLVSI
+191 KRYQDMLTSI

-218 IVGIDL
+218 ILGIDIEENFDIL
-224 DDSFEKLMQTVSE
+224 MEKIAINQK
-237 NSEEIVLVYEQN
+237 EIMPIYEQS
-249 LDNLKGVISFNGI
+249 LDNLKGTIDTNGI
-262 KGFLL
+262 KKFLISNKL
-267 KQGNSFDDFMEFV
+267 SIKNFMNFAD
-280 NDVYVALENTSLSNQ
+280 DVYVALENTPLSNQ

-314 NVKGIVSINDILEEI
+314 DVKGLIDINDILEEI
-329 VGELSSNQTRE
+329 VGELSTDKTRD
-340 KIDFQKQKD
+340 KIDIQEQKD
-349 GSFLI
+349 GSYLI
-354 DGSVSIRE
+354 DGSAAIRE

-386 IETIPESNISINL
+386 IQTIPESNVSINL
-399 NNYIIETV
+399 NNYLIETV

-416 AKVSKISIGENEG
+416 AKILKLSISEPKED

>member
-1 MVWSN
+1 
-6 LNEIPI
+6 
-12 WLLLSSI
+12 
-19 SILLVL
+19 
-25 SAFFSSAETGMM
+25 MM

-47 IKQNNR
+47 IKQDIR
-53 SAKRAEKL
+53 SAKRADKL

-91 LELFGNSGVFIGSVV
+91 LELFGNSGVFIGSIV

-119 KTFAAKNAENIALP
+119 KTFAAKNAETIALP

-138 KILQKILYPLIWIV
+138 KILQKVLYPLIWIV

-157 NLLNLL
+157 SLLGLL
-163 NVKEKDSNE
+163 KVNDKDSNE

-191 KRYQDMLVSI
+191 KRYQDMLISI
-201 LDLDEILIDE
+201 LDLDVILIDE

-224 DDSFEKLMQTVSE
+224 DDSFEQLMKKVSE
-237 NSEEIVLVYEQN
+237 DSKEIIPIYEQN
-249 LDNLKGVISFNGI
+249 LDNLKGIIDFDGI
-262 KGFLL
+262 KKFLISRGKNL
-267 KQGNSFDDFMEFV
+267 DSFMEFV
-280 NDVYVALENTSLSNQ
+280 QEVYVALENTSLSNQ

-306 AVVVDEYG
+306 ALVVDEYG
-314 NVKGIVSINDILEEI
+314 NVKGLVTLNDILEEI
-329 VGELSSNQTRE
+329 VGELSTNQSNRIEIQE
-340 KIDFQKQKD
+340 QKD

-354 DGSVSIRE
+354 DGSVAIRE

-373 EGPVTLNGLILEK
+373 EGPLTLNGLILEK
-386 IETIPESNISINL
+386 IETIPKSNVSINL
-399 NNYIIETV
+399 NNYLIETV

-416 AKVSKISIGENEG
+416 VKVLKKEKTNEETF

>member
-1 MVWSN
+1 
-6 LNEIPI
+6 
-12 WLLLSSI
+12 
-19 SILLVL
+19 
-25 SAFFSSAETGMM
+25 M

-53 SAKRAEKL
+53 SAKRADKL
-61 LQRPDRLLGVILIGN
+61 LKRPDRLLGVILIGN

-91 LELFGNSGVFIGSVV
+91 LELFGNSGVFIGSII

-119 KTFAAKNAENIALP
+119 KTFAAKNAESIALP

-138 KILQKILYPLIWIV
+138 KILQKVLYPLIWVV

-157 NLLNLL
+157 SLLNLL
-163 NVKEKDSNE
+163 NVKDENKNE

-186 GDLIP
+186 GEMIP
-191 KRYQDMLVSI
+191 KRYQDMLTSI

-218 IVGIDL
+218 ILGIDIEEN
-224 DDSFEKLMQTVSE
+224 FEILMEKIAINQK
-237 NSEEIVLVYEQN
+237 EIMPIYEQS
-249 LDNLKGVISFNGI
+249 LDNLKGTIDTNGI
-262 KGFLL
+262 KKFLISNKL
-267 KQGNSFDDFMEFV
+267 SIKSFMDFAD
-280 NDVYVALENTSLSNQ
+280 DVYVALENTPLSNQ

-314 NVKGIVSINDILEEI
+314 DVKGLIDINDILEEI
-329 VGELSSNQTRE
+329 VGELSTDKARD
-340 KIDFQKQKD
+340 KIDIQEQKD
-349 GSFLI
+349 GSYLI
-354 DGSVSIRE
+354 DGSAAIRE

-386 IETIPESNISINL
+386 IQTIPESNVSINL
-399 NNYIIETV
+399 NNYLIETV

-416 AKVSKISIGENEG
+416 AKILKLSVSEVKED

>member
-1 MVWSN
+1 M
-6 LNEIPI
+6 
-12 WLLLSSI
+12 
-19 SILLVL
+19 L

-191 KRYQDMLVSI
+191 KRYQDMLISI
-201 LDLDEILIDE
+201 LDLDDILIDE

-224 DDSFEKLMQTVSE
+224 DDSFEKLMQTISE
-237 NSEEIVLVYEQN
+237 NSEEIIPVYEQN

-262 KGFLL
+262 KSFLF

-314 NVKGIVSINDILEEI
+314 NVKGLVSINDILEEI

-340 KIDFQKQKD
+340 KIDFQEQKD

-416 AKVSKISIGENEG
+416 AKISKISIGENEEY

>member
-1 MVWSN
+1 
-6 LNEIPI
+6 
-12 WLLLSSI
+12 
-19 SILLVL
+19 
-25 SAFFSSAETGMM
+25 MM

-119 KTFAAKNAENIALP
+119 KTFAAKTAENIALP

-191 KRYQDMLVSI
+191 KRYQDMLISI

-237 NSEEIVLVYEQN
+237 NSEEIIPVYEQN

-262 KGFLL
+262 KSFLF

-314 NVKGIVSINDILEEI
+314 NVKGLVSINDILEEI

-340 KIDFQKQKD
+340 KIDFQEQKD

-416 AKVSKISIGENEG
+416 AKISKISIRENEEY

>member
-1 MVWSN
+1 
-6 LNEIPI
+6 
-12 WLLLSSI
+12 
-19 SILLVL
+19 
-25 SAFFSSAETGMM
+25 MM

-47 IKQNNR
+47 IKQDIR
-53 SAKRAEKL
+53 SAKRADKL

-91 LELFGNSGVFIGSVV
+91 LELFGNSGVFIGSIV

-119 KTFAAKNAENIALP
+119 KTFAAKNAETIALP

-138 KILQKILYPLIWIV
+138 KILQKVLYPLIWIV

-157 NLLNLL
+157 SLLGLL
-163 NVKEKDSNE
+163 KVNDKDSNE

-191 KRYQDMLVSI
+191 KRYQDMLISI
-201 LDLDEILIDE
+201 LDLDVILIDE

-224 DDSFEKLMQTVSE
+224 DDSFEQLMKKVSE
-237 NSEEIVLVYEQN
+237 DSKEIIPIYEQN
-249 LDNLKGVISFNGI
+249 LDNLKGIIDFDGI
-262 KGFLL
+262 KSFLISE
-267 KQGNSFDDFMEFV
+267 GRNFDSFMEFV
-280 NDVYVALENTSLSNQ
+280 QEVYVALENTSLSNQ

-306 AVVVDEYG
+306 ALVVDEYG
-314 NVKGIVSINDILEEI
+314 NVKGLVTLNDILEEI
-329 VGELSSNQTRE
+329 VGELSTNQSNRIEIQE
-340 KIDFQKQKD
+340 QKD

-354 DGSVSIRE
+354 DGSVAIRE

-373 EGPVTLNGLILEK
+373 EGPLTLNGLILEK
-386 IETIPESNISINL
+386 IETIPKSNVSINL
-399 NNYIIETV
+399 NNYLIETV

-416 AKVSKISIGENEG
+416 VKVLKKEKTNEETF

>member
-1 MVWSN
+1 
-6 LNEIPI
+6 
-12 WLLLSSI
+12 
-19 SILLVL
+19 
-25 SAFFSSAETGMM
+25 M

-53 SAKRAEKL
+53 SAKRADKL
-61 LQRPDRLLGVILIGN
+61 LKRPDRLLGVILIGN

-91 LELFGNSGVFIGSVV
+91 LELFGNSGVFIGSVI

-119 KTFAAKNAENIALP
+119 KTFAAKNAESIALP

-138 KILQKILYPLIWIV
+138 KVLQKVLYPLIWVV

-157 NLLNLL
+157 SLLNLL
-163 NVKEKDSNE
+163 NVKDENKNE

-186 GDLIP
+186 GEMIP
-191 KRYQDMLVSI
+191 KRYQDMLTSI

-218 IVGIDL
+218 ILGIDIEENFDIL
-224 DDSFEKLMQTVSE
+224 MEKIAINQK
-237 NSEEIVLVYEQN
+237 EIMPIYEQS
-249 LDNLKGVISFNGI
+249 LDNLKGTIDTNGI
-262 KGFLL
+262 KKFLISNKL
-267 KQGNSFDDFMEFV
+267 SIQNFMDFAD
-280 NDVYVALENTSLSNQ
+280 DVYVALENTPLSNQ

-314 NVKGIVSINDILEEI
+314 DVKGLIDINDILEEI
-329 VGELSSNQTRE
+329 VGELSTDKARD
-340 KIDFQKQKD
+340 KIDIQEQKD
-349 GSFLI
+349 GSYLI
-354 DGSVSIRE
+354 DGSAAIRE

-386 IETIPESNISINL
+386 IQTIPESNVSINL
-399 NNYIIETV
+399 NNYLIETV

-416 AKVSKISIGENEG
+416 AKILKLSISEPKED

>member
-1 MVWSN
+1 
-6 LNEIPI
+6 
-12 WLLLSSI
+12 
-19 SILLVL
+19 
-25 SAFFSSAETGMM
+25 M

-53 SAKRAEKL
+53 SAKRADKL
-61 LQRPDRLLGVILIGN
+61 LKRPDRLLGVILIGN

-91 LELFGNSGVFIGSVV
+91 LELFGNSGVLIGSVI

-119 KTFAAKNAENIALP
+119 KTFAAKNAESIALP

-138 KILQKILYPLIWIV
+138 KVLQKVLYPLIWVV

-157 NLLNLL
+157 SLLNLL
-163 NVKEKDSNE
+163 NVKDENKNE

-186 GDLIP
+186 GEMIP
-191 KRYQDMLVSI
+191 KRYQDMLTSI

-218 IVGIDL
+218 ILGIDIEENFDIL
-224 DDSFEKLMQTVSE
+224 MEKIAINQK
-237 NSEEIVLVYEQN
+237 EIMPIYEQS
-249 LDNLKGVISFNGI
+249 LDNLKGTIDTNGI
-262 KGFLL
+262 KKFLISNKL
-267 KQGNSFDDFMEFV
+267 SIKNFMNFAD
-280 NDVYVALENTSLSNQ
+280 DVYVALENTPLSNQ

-314 NVKGIVSINDILEEI
+314 DVKGLIDINDILEEI
-329 VGELSSNQTRE
+329 VGELSTDKTRD
-340 KIDFQKQKD
+340 KIDIQEQKD
-349 GSFLI
+349 GSYLI
-354 DGSVSIRE
+354 DGSAAIRE

-386 IETIPESNISINL
+386 IQTIPESNVSINL
-399 NNYIIETV
+399 NNYLIETV

-416 AKVSKISIGENEG
+416 AKILKLSVSEPEKD